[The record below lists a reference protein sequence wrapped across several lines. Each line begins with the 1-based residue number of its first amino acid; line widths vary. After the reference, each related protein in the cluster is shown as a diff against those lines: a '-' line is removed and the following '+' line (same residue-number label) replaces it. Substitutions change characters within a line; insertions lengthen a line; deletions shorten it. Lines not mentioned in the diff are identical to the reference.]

1 MSVPANR
8 IKAGSAAIAAVQ
20 GLCIAGLAALG
31 CAPAQAQTQAD
42 APVWTASIGVN
53 AVRGLDS
60 DEPDASGTDA
70 LGASVALNVTTGPWI
85 AGLAFAASD
94 RDLVL
99 SEAVTVTDEQSFAV
113 AGWLVRSF
121 GATSV
126 SLAVD
131 YGEDGYE
138 GEVSGTRLAQA
149 PKVDSDTQFISLGTS
164 VSHVFGTSTRL
175 VPSLGAAWTQS
186 ETQTRTISEG
196 PAALGLGDS
205 RTDDGL
211 SGTLGLDI
219 GHDVTPWLI
228 LTGRVAGTIAEN
240 ESATSRSGLTFGRS
254 LTGPT
259 SSASDESVAWAD
271 MGVGAVFVFGA
282 NTVSIDALA
291 TAGQE
296 ADFVTAGL
304 TLSRSF

>member
-1 MSVPANR
+1 MTR
-8 IKAGSAAIAAVQ
+8 SAALAVVQ
-20 GLCIAGLAALG
+20 GFWIACLAALEP
-31 CAPAQAQTQAD
+31 ATAQAQAD
-42 APVWTASIGVN
+42 TTVWTASIGVN
-53 AVRGLDS
+53 AVGGLDS

-70 LGASVALNVTTGPWI
+70 LGAVVALNVTTSPWVV
-85 AGLAFAASD
+85 GLGIAASD

-99 SEAVTVTDEQSFAV
+99 SEAVTVTDEHSFSV
-113 AGWLVRSF
+113 SGWLVRSF

-138 GEVSGTRLAQA
+138 GEVSGTPFAQA
-149 PKVDSDTQFISLGTS
+149 PKVDSDTQFISVGTS
-164 VSHVFGTSTRL
+164 VSHVFGTGTRI
-175 VPSLGAAWTQS
+175 VPSLGVAWTQS
-186 ETQTRTISEG
+186 ETQTRLISEG
-196 PAALGLGDS
+196 LTDLDLGES

-219 GHDVTPWLI
+219 GHDVTPWFI

-240 ESATSRSGLTFGRS
+240 EAATSRSGLTFGRG

-259 SSASDESVAWAD
+259 SSASEESVAWAD
-271 MGVGAVFVFGA
+271 VAVGAVFVFGA